1 MLTKKELTL
10 AQLTAFLNRKISV
23 AIITY
28 CLVAIVHH
36 DMQLKRSTYEV
47 LQILSIS
54 LTVVGY
60 YGGSLDSLLRT
71 DALVSKVV
79 RNLDG
84 EVVANNF
91 EWKANTAPFGKVYF
105 NL

>member
-36 DMQLKRSTYEV
+36 DMQLKR
-47 LQILSIS
+47 
-54 LTVVGY
+54 LT
-60 YGGSLDSLLRT
+60 
-71 DALVSKVV
+71 
-79 RNLDG
+79 
-84 EVVANNF
+84 
-91 EWKANTAPFGKVYF
+91 
-105 NL
+105 